1 MSGNTSG
8 PFPEAG
14 SEKTVDT
21 RTGVA
26 LSRDLQADDL
36 VARAFAIL
44 AEEEERWRSAR
55 PVALRP
61 GSSS

>member
-1 MSGNTSG
+1 
-8 PFPEAG
+8 
-14 SEKTVDT
+14 
-21 RTGVA
+21 VA

>member
-1 MSGNTSG
+1 MSANTPG
-8 PFPEAG
+8 PAPRAG
-14 SEKTVDT
+14 GEKTGDT
-21 RTGVA
+21 QTAVA
-26 LSRDLQADDL
+26 LSRDLPADDL

-44 AEEEERWRSAR
+44 AEEEERWRSTR

>member
-1 MSGNTSG
+1 MSGNPSG
-8 PFPEAG
+8 PFPQAG
-14 SEKTVDT
+14 NEKTGDA
-21 RTGVA
+21 RTGVV

>member
-1 MSGNTSG
+1 MSGNPFG

-14 SEKTVDT
+14 NEKTADA
-21 RTGVA
+21 RTEVA

-55 PVALRP
+55 PVARRP

>member
-1 MSGNTSG
+1 MSANTSG
-8 PFPEAG
+8 SAPRAG
-14 SEKTVDT
+14 SE
-21 RTGVA
+21 RTGDARTEVA
-26 LSRDLQADDL
+26 LPRDLEADDL

>member
-1 MSGNTSG
+1 MSGNPSG
-8 PFPEAG
+8 PVPQAG
-14 SEKTVDT
+14 SGKTGDT

>member
-1 MSGNTSG
+1 MSANTSG
-8 PFPEAG
+8 SAPQAG
-14 SEKTVDT
+14 SE
-21 RTGVA
+21 RTGDARTEVA